1 MTAGADGRI
10 EAHINRGADLFRKR
24 HFHAALQ
31 EFDAAI
37 GLGCR
42 LAGLFYNR
50 ARALQELGRLEEA
63 LPAFE
68 AALREQREQLHG
80 VGEVVEDPAGE
91 ADIET
96 ALGRPEEL

>member
-24 HFHAALQ
+24 HFDAALQ

-42 LAGLFYNR
+42 LAGLFYDCR
-50 ARALQELGRLEEA
+50 GWRHGGYAAAACIEA
-63 LPAFE
+63 S
-68 AALREQREQLHG
+68 QS
-80 VGEVVEDPAGE
+80 
-91 ADIET
+91 
-96 ALGRPEEL
+96 